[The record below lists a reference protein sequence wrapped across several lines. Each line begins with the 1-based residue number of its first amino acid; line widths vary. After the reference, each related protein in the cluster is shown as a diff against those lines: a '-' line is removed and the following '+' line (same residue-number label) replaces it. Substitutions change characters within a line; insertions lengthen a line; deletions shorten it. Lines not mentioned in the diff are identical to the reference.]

1 MALGSARRMDAS
13 LVSTK
18 LLQAFSRGRKR
29 CKVHSQF
36 ENATN
41 LEMEDGF
48 IFTLLPEKIPPNPR
62 GIILPEREWAMYRY
76 HPLSVGEEVL
86 VKEKRLEISGSGLNV
101 EFEGAKP
108 WNPLPSL
115 PGRPLRVSKIRRNLD
130 LLEKTLCADT
140 PHGGERKSF
149 QERLRGVF
157 EAIEYNALS
166 ENSRNLFRNRISE
179 ACEELFFCLA
189 NGESV
194 NALKAVD
201 KLIGLGPG
209 LTPSGDDLLTG
220 VMAAGV
226 FFSMVCPAISLQVRS
241 LNSQIAARA
250 FKRTTVFGQMMLSDA
265 SGGEVVQPVGELLQT
280 LLCSKE
286 GDSLFRKARQVMA
299 IGESSGKDMLA
310 GVILGMEGFL
320 NLGENREQPASGDL
334 QAQGHS
340 PGGILRCG
348 SGSGRG

>member
-1 MALGSARRMDAS
+1 LGSARRMDAS

-48 IFTLLPEKIPPNPR
+48 IFTLLPDKIPPNPR
-62 GIILPEREWAMYRY
+62 GMILPEREWAMYRY

-86 VKEKRLEISGSGLNV
+86 LKEKRLEVPGRGLNV
-101 EFEGAKP
+101 GFEGAEP

-115 PGRPLRVSKIRRNLD
+115 PGRPLRTSEIRRNLD
-130 LLEKTLCADT
+130 VLEKTLRAGA
-140 PHGGERKSF
+140 PHGGEREPF
-149 QERLRGVF
+149 EVRLRGVF

-166 ENSRNLFRNRISE
+166 EDSRNIFRNRIFE

-189 NGESV
+189 NGEFV

-220 VMAAGV
+220 MMAAGV
-226 FFSMVCPAISLQVRS
+226 FYGMVCPGISLQVRS

-250 FKRTTVFGQMMLSDA
+250 FNRTTVFGRMMLSDA

-286 GDSLFRKARQVMA
+286 EGSLFRKARQVMA

-310 GVILGMEGFL
+310 GVIFGMEGFL
-320 NLGENREQPASGDL
+320 NLGENRGPTLTGQ
-334 QAQGHS
+334 
-340 PGGILRCG
+340 
-348 SGSGRG
+348 

>member
-1 MALGSARRMDAS
+1 MALGSVRRMDAS

-18 LLQAFSRGRKR
+18 LLQAFSGGQKR

-48 IFTLLPEKIPPNPR
+48 IFSLLPDKIPPNPR
-62 GIILPEREWAMYRY
+62 SMILPEREWAMYRY
-76 HPLSVGEEVL
+76 HPPLVGDEVL
-86 VKEKRLEISGSGLNV
+86 LKEKRLEISDRGLNV
-101 EFEGAKP
+101 EFEGAKQ

-115 PGRPLRVSKIRRNLD
+115 PSRPLRTSETRRNLD
-130 LLEKTLCADT
+130 VLENTLRADT
-140 PHGGERKSF
+140 PHGGERKPF
-149 QERLRGVF
+149 EERLRGVF
-157 EAIEYNALS
+157 EAIEYKALS
-166 ENSRNLFRNRISE
+166 ENSRNIFRSRISE
-179 ACEELFFCLA
+179 ACEELFFRLA
-189 NGESV
+189 NGEFV

-220 VMAAGV
+220 MMAAGA
-226 FFSMVCPAISLQVRS
+226 FYSMVCPAISLRVRS

-265 SGGEVVQPVGELLQT
+265 SGGEVVQPLGDLLQT
-280 LLCSKE
+280 LLCSE
-286 GDSLFRKARQVMA
+286 EDGSLFRKARQVMA
-299 IGESSGKDMLA
+299 IGESSGKDILA

-320 NLGENREQPASGDL
+320 NLGENRGPTLTG
-334 QAQGHS
+334 
-340 PGGILRCG
+340 
-348 SGSGRG
+348 